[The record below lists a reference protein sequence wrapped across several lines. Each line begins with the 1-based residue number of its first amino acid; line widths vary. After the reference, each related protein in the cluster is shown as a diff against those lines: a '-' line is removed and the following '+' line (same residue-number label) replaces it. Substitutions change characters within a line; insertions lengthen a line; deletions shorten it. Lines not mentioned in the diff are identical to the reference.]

1 LKIESGKLKMKN
13 RLPPPAP
20 PYIGGETDAR
30 KHCNVT
36 MKRVLPPCKGEL
48 EGVVEKIKTKN

>member
-1 LKIESGKLKMKN
+1 MKN